1 MMTDPRKNPDA
12 LAGLFDTDMLMSD
25 EFSRKKRKAVAD
37 PDATTGLLQM
47 PKTPMQRL
55 VEEDGA
61 LKTTGK
67 MMLNVL
73 TGGLLSP
80 LIHPELMGKKDQ
92 YENDMELYKKA
103 REMDLLAQQNQM
115 QTQKERS
122 RHQSGLDILMN
133 GVDDP
138 EDAYQRLA
146 LAKEFGIDNLQYALG
161 GGVVEEEPDYEKV
174 EINGDYY
181 YTDKNNPTA
190 APIPVGMAD
199 GTIASKALDA
209 DTRKTSGWFKRAV
222 PALENMHKL
231 EDEGVMLPR
240 EALLLTQQAQDADGF
255 FDVFAY
261 NKLLNDLGLSKKQK
275 QYLRNAQDLAM
286 IQLRKESGAAIGVQ
300 EMFNELN
307 QNVMLTDMSDE
318 GYAYQRSSRAN
329 KYRGLADGLAEPVVR
344 DFKSQ
349 GLFER
354 MDKLRSSSER
364 VLIEKAEEGDQE
376 AADELLRRLV
386 EDHRSSQVPEQPLIY
401 RSSGNQ

>member
-1 MMTDPRKNPDA
+1 MTDPRKNPDA

-161 GGVVEEEPDYEKV
+161 GGVKPNDETMTFKDFNTNYRKDTQAFSDFQDQYSTIQDGLKSES
-174 EINGDYY
+174 G
-181 YTDKNNPTA
+181 
-190 APIPVGMAD
+190 VG
-199 GTIASKALDA
+199 
-209 DTRKTSGWFKRAV
+209 
-222 PALENMHKL
+222 
-231 EDEGVMLPR
+231 
-240 EALLLTQQAQDADGF
+240 
-255 FDVFAY
+255 
-261 NKLLNDLGLSKKQK
+261 
-275 QYLRNAQDLAM
+275 DLALIFGLAKLFDPRSVVREGEVTTLQSTAGLPEQVM
-286 IQLRKESGAAIGVQ
+286 NMYKEVKEGRKMGPVQREQIRNYADRSYLNRLGKYDQIRERYINRGKEGFGFSNLATRLDDRAA
-300 EMFNELN
+300 
-307 QNVMLTDMSDE
+307 
-318 GYAYQRSSRAN
+318 
-329 KYRGLADGLAEPVVR
+329 YRGEVDAITERLAKAGMPKKDAKELAEDMV
-344 DFKSQ
+344 DQAMSEFTASQ
-349 GLFER
+349 NP
-354 MDKLRSSSER
+354 D
-364 VLIEKAEEGDQE
+364 E
-376 AADELLRRLV
+376 ATYIFPNA
-386 EDHRSSQVPEQPLIY
+386 
-401 RSSGNQ
+401 GNR